1 MSRFLWYN
9 FYNFRCRFACEW
21 LNVRECIA
29 LNSHLIFLI
38 HFRRQ
43 NSSREQPI
51 AVKLAH
57 SGTNKS
63 SKKKQHLLCQH
74 SRWRRHSRSLGHPA
88 IISNYPINKF
98 IYFFRM
104 RFNVVFV
111 LHPRTFLHTLC
122 SPWGTHF
129 SSLARDTIVRR

>member
-1 MSRFLWYN
+1 M
-9 FYNFRCRFACEW
+9 
-21 LNVRECIA
+21 RECIA

-63 SKKKQHLLCQH
+63 SKKKNRNNNTY
-74 SRWRRHSRSLGHPA
+74 SA
-88 IISNYPINKF
+88 N
-98 IYFFRM
+98 
-104 RFNVVFV
+104 
-111 LHPRTFLHTLC
+111 TLDEED
-122 SPWGTHF
+122 T
-129 SSLARDTIVRR
+129 LARLGILQLSQIIQLINLFISSE